1 MQNEELDSIT
11 LFSRRR
17 EEGPT
22 KPEIEN
28 LQLAADGLDTNEI
41 AARRFRSPHT
51 INTQMQSVY
60 HKLGAHNAA
69 QAVAKAMRAGIIK

>member
-1 MQNEELDSIT
+1 MRNIVT
-11 LFSRRR
+11 MFSRRR

-22 KPEIEN
+22 RPEIEN
-28 LQLAADGLDTNEI
+28 LQLAAEGLDANEI

-60 HKLGAHNAA
+60 HKLGANNSA
-69 QAVAKAMRAGIIK
+69 QAVAKAMRMGIIK